1 MGCRPRA
8 LHYKRDTFYYKNIG
22 EYEVPECNPRR
33 QFFEAKSEDFFLA
46 ASNIEFCVFPR
57 LDSPRGVSDKT
68 QTMSGL
74 SGAPSGTASQT
85 I

>member
-1 MGCRPRA
+1 MYGRPRA
-8 LHYKRDTFYYKNIG
+8 LHYKWDTFHYKNIG
-22 EYEVPECNPRR
+22 EYEVPECNRRR
-33 QFFEAKSEDFFLA
+33 QFFEAKSEDFFRA
-46 ASNIEFCVFPR
+46 ASDIEFCVFPR
-57 LDSPRGVSDKT
+57 LDSSRGVSDKP

>member
-1 MGCRPRA
+1 MMEMSENTKFQNTAGSGI
-8 LHYKRDTFYYKNIG
+8 LI
-22 EYEVPECNPRR
+22 
-33 QFFEAKSEDFFLA
+33 AKSEYFFRA
-46 ASNIEFCVFPR
+46 ASDIEFCVFPR
-57 LDSPRGVSDKT
+57 LDSSRGVSDKP

>member
-1 MGCRPRA
+1 MDGRPRA
-8 LHYKRDTFYYKNIG
+8 LHYKWDTFHYKNIG
-22 EYEVPECNPRR
+22 EYEVPECNQRR
-33 QFFEAKSEDFFLA
+33 QFFEEKSEDFFRA

>member
-1 MGCRPRA
+1 M
-8 LHYKRDTFYYKNIG
+8 FYYKNIG
-22 EYEVPECNPRR
+22 EYDKFQMQPAAA
-33 QFFEAKSEDFFLA
+33 FFGVKSEYFFRA
-46 ASNIEFCVFPR
+46 ASDIEFCVFPR
-57 LDSPRGVSDKT
+57 LDSSRGVSDKP

>member
-1 MGCRPRA
+1 MDGRPRA
-8 LHYKRDTFYYKNIG
+8 LHYKRDTFHYKNIG
-22 EYEVPECNPRR
+22 EYEVPECNQRR
-33 QFFEAKSEDFFLA
+33 QFFEAKSEDFFSA

>member
-1 MGCRPRA
+1 MDGRPRA
-8 LHYKRDTFYYKNIG
+8 LHYKWDTFHYKNIG
-22 EYEVPECNPRR
+22 EYEVPECNQRR
-33 QFFEAKSEDFFLA
+33 QFFEAKSEDFFRA

-74 SGAPSGTASQT
+74 SGSPSGTASQT